1 MSVVLGDTCCLCR
14 IGIANRAARRGR
26 VNTSNQTMFATADN
40 GVSDEPDRM
49 AASAPLADGAPPP
62 GARTALVTGATGFL
76 GLNLVRELT
85 GAGWD
90 VIALHRHGSDL
101 KHLRRFPVRL
111 AEAALEDPASLERAA
126 PEGLDAVFH
135 TAADLSS
142 WRGHRDRQTR
152 ANVDGTRHMVELAL
166 RRKARKFVHTST
178 TGVYGLPREPFDESA
193 PHLGL
198 GSGFHYQ
205 HTKALAE
212 DEVRARRRRG
222 LDAVILNPANII
234 GAFDGAAVWSRLI
247 VLAATGKLPAVP
259 PGGGSFCHGA
269 AVARAHVAAVEK
281 GRTGENYILGGA
293 DASYRDVVRTLG
305 GHHGARAARPHRAG
319 VPAARPAGDGPG
331 VALHGPRAVRH
342 PRRGRVP
349 ERQPR
354 LPQRQG
360 GARVGLRTGDA
371 ARHARGQLPLAPGR
385 GAVLIPLCQIDEFPN
400 EFESDHF

>member
-1 MSVVLGDTCCLCR
+1 M
-14 IGIANRAARRGR
+14 AR
-26 VNTSNQTMFATADN
+26 
-40 GVSDEPDRM
+40 DR
-49 AASAPLADGAPPP
+49 PV
-62 GARTALVTGATGFL
+62 ALVTGATGFL

-90 VIALHRHGSDL
+90 VVALHRHGSDL

-111 AEAALEDPASLERAA
+111 AESALEDPASLERAT

-152 ANVDGTRHMVELAL
+152 TNVDGTRRMVELAL

-198 GSGFHYQ
+198 GSAFHYQ

-212 DEVRARRRRG
+212 AEVRAGVARG

-234 GAFDGAAVWSRLI
+234 GAFDARSSWSRLI

-305 GHHGARAARPHRAG
+305 DVMGRELRARTVPGFLLRAAGRSMGLVSRFTGREPF
-319 VPAARPAGDGPG
+319 VTPDAAAYLSANLVCRSDK
-331 VALHGPRAVRH
+331 AVRELGYA
-342 PRRGRVP
+342 PATLRDMLEDSYRWLLA
-349 ERQPR
+349 E
-354 LPQRQG
+354 
-360 GARVGLRTGDA
+360 GLL
-371 ARHARGQLPLAPGR
+371 Q
-385 GAVLIPLCQIDEFPN
+385 
-400 EFESDHF
+400 